1 MSTECTTLSATLL
14 HPLHSRCP
22 RSPGPTLI
30 ASVLTGASCR
40 GGRSA
45 AALPAHPA
53 PGRRSGRL
61 WGNTERG
68 RGVGE
73 GGRQAV
79 TAVSRRRERT
89 RPGEVGGPY
98 LRGRAAAH
106 GRVAPPARH
115 SAPGRRPAAGRRG
128 RGAGGI
134 PRQPPWPP
142 AQTPRPPPPQ
152 ARALKTA
159 RARRPR
165 PASFLGLS
173 KPGNAAARQRL
184 IQSPAPLPSSTVRH
198 DVTPASFRFPTA
210 TATGRGGA
218 ARRAARQP
226 RFSSPGGRG
235 SARGVTPMA
244 GLVRAVG
251 RALLAR
257 AAPLLRAERSV
268 SGGGARWGPVRPGLP
283 VPLSSPL
290 AGLTR
295 AFRIKE
301 PPKPKQVDRWT
312 KKRALFGVYDNV
324 GILGKA
330 PRCGPR
336 AGGEGGQTHLQASGS
351 SSSERVVVGIGASRP
366 GNSLLQGLAS
376 SSLLCPPVLRRLP
389 DPPEEPHRGAPVAA
403 RLAGER
409 AAEVHPQEAGGGR
422 SDVCRGL
429 PQTQQEDP
437 VLVQALQSYRE
448 APLGETT
455 GSAHGAWFCGIAVR
469 IKPAFTQ
476 LGSQCFL

>member
-1 MSTECTTLSATLL
+1 M
-14 HPLHSRCP
+14 
-22 RSPGPTLI
+22 
-30 ASVLTGASCR
+30 
-40 GGRSA
+40 
-45 AALPAHPA
+45 
-53 PGRRSGRL
+53 
-61 WGNTERG
+61 
-68 RGVGE
+68 
-73 GGRQAV
+73 
-79 TAVSRRRERT
+79 SRRRERT

-106 GRVAPPARH
+106 GRIAPPARH

-142 AQTPRPPPPQ
+142 AQTHRRQPPPPPQ

-159 RARRPR
+159 RARRAR
-165 PASFLGLS
+165 PASFPGLS
-173 KPGNAAARQRL
+173 DPGGAAARQRL
-184 IQSPAPLPSSTVRH
+184 TQSPAPLPSSTVRR

-330 PRCGPR
+330 SRCGPR
-336 AGGEGGQTHLQASGS
+336 AGGEGGRTHLQASGS
-351 SSSERVVVGIGASRP
+351 SSSERVVVGIGAGRP
-366 GNSLLQGLAS
+366 GNSLRQGLAS
-376 SSLLCPPVLRRLP
+376 SSLLCSQAASRSTRRTSLWGP
-389 DPPEEPHRGAPVAA
+389 SGC
-403 RLAGER
+403 
-409 AAEVHPQEAGGGR
+409 EAGGGT
-422 SDVCRGL
+422 SCRG
-429 PQTQQEDP
+429 
-437 VLVQALQSYRE
+437 A
-448 APLGETT
+448 
-455 GSAHGAWFCGIAVR
+455 SARSRWWEIGC
-469 IKPAFTQ
+469 
-476 LGSQCFL
+476 L